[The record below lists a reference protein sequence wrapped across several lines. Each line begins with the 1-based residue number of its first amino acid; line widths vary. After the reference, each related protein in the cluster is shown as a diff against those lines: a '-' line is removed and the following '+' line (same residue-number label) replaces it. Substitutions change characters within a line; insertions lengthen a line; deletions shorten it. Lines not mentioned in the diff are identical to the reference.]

1 MLHVS
6 QGCTRLDRTSR
17 IPLDFGRKFQNR
29 MPKQC
34 LSTLHRPLPALK
46 EDTALLHSFEI
57 LKSQQDPTSKQHRS
71 DRSEGCKRSMRC
83 SRIMQEFLN
92 DCHDPRRTS
101 CANYTCSNLCDLKL
115 QACRARDDFSTI
127 HLSRP
132 YPTPTNPLHTSA
144 AARVLTCSTCALD
157 TGETSASFT

>member
-1 MLHVS
+1 MHLKNRCGS
-6 QGCTRLDRTSR
+6 QARFQARRDTAFETNRLPPDSAHEVACYMSR
-17 IPLDFGRKFQNR
+17 RVALAWTEPQEFCLTLAAKIQNR

-34 LSTLHRPLPALK
+34 FSTLHRPLPALK

-92 DCHDPRRTS
+92 DYHDPRRTS

-115 QACRARDDFSTI
+115 QACRARDDS
-127 HLSRP
+127 
-132 YPTPTNPLHTSA
+132 
-144 AARVLTCSTCALD
+144 
-157 TGETSASFT
+157 G